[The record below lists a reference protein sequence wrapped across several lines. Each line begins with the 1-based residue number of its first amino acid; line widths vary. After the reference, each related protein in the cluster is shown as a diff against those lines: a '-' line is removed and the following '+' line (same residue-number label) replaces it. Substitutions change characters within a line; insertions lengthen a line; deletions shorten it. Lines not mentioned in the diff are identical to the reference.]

1 MEQRAQRSRRGMHFP
16 VAGDEWSL
24 IVPRRCDAFFRS
36 RLASKIVLGP
46 EMNGM
51 TVRIMHSN
59 MQNRN

>member
-1 MEQRAQRSRRGMHFP
+1 MHFP